1 MASKLASTA
10 AAAASSAATMAKSV
24 SSTAIPF
31 APSVAK
37 TALPHRAT
45 PPPFI
50 PRDTFPV
57 SQQIVRSY
65 FLGHHHSTLEKMR
78 RTISTVSL
86 VIEVRDLRV
95 PITSWNPLLE
105 RTLSATNSSPDRS
118 RIIVYT
124 KRDLVPADA
133 ATRSQIKLLER
144 FHKEGNHAAATV
156 FLGVGQDPKPVLDAV
171 RQVNRD
177 QLTPSFTGMRALV
190 VGMPNA
196 GKSTLLNRLRARG
209 MGRHVAKAAKTGAQ
223 PGVTRKMG
231 TPVRIV
237 AGEEDG
243 DEGVYVVD
251 TPGVFV
257 PYVSDPIS
265 MLKLALVGCVKDGL
279 VPGTVVADYLLYVL
293 NRTDP
298 KLYGKYC
305 GPTNDVEEF
314 LEGVARRTGKL
325 LKGGVLGIDR
335 AADWIVQEFRGGGLG
350 RVMLDEISE
359 ESLGEA
365 VRLAREPV
373 LSMNQAV
380 KKEKTERKARGEAKW
395 AAMQG
400 G

>member
-1 MASKLASTA
+1 
-10 AAAASSAATMAKSV
+10 
-24 SSTAIPF
+24 
-31 APSVAK
+31 
-37 TALPHRAT
+37 
-45 PPPFI
+45 
-50 PRDTFPV
+50 
-57 SQQIVRSY
+57 
-65 FLGHHHSTLEKMR
+65 MR

-86 VIEVRDLRV
+86 IIEVRDCRI

-105 RTLSATNSSPDRS
+105 RTLSATNSPDRS

-124 KRDLVPADA
+124 KRDLVPDDR
-133 ATRSQIKLLER
+133 ATKSSIRLLEK
-144 FHKEGNHAAATV
+144 FHKESNHSAATV
-156 FLGVGQDPKPVLDAV
+156 FLGAGQDPKPVLEAV
-171 RQVNRD
+171 RQVSRD
-177 QLTPSFTGMRALV
+177 QVTPSFAGLRALV

-209 MGRHVAKAAKTGAQ
+209 IGRHVAKAARTGAQ

-237 AGEEDG
+237 AGDEEDG
-243 DEGVYVVD
+243 EGGVYVVD

-257 PYVSDPIS
+257 PYVSDPVS

-293 NRTDP
+293 NRRDP
-298 KLYGKYC
+298 ALYAKYC
-305 GPTNDVEEF
+305 APTNDVEEF

-335 AADWIVQEFRGGGLG
+335 AADWIVQEWRGGHLG
-350 RVMLDEISE
+350 RFCLDEVSE
-359 ESLGEA
+359 ESLAAA

-380 KKEKTERKARGEAKW
+380 KKEKVERKARGEAKW

>member
-1 MASKLASTA
+1 MASKAI
-10 AAAASSAATMAKSV
+10 SSAASAAATAASTSAAAVAKAALPH
-24 SSTAIPF
+24 TAIP
-31 APSVAK
+31 
-37 TALPHRAT
+37 
-45 PPPFI
+45 PPFT
-50 PRDTFPV
+50 PRDSFPV
-57 SQQIVRSY
+57 SQQIIRSY

-86 VIEVRDLRV
+86 IIEVRDCRI

-105 RTLSATNSSPDRS
+105 RTLSATNSPDRS

-124 KRDLVPADA
+124 KRDLVPDDK
-133 ATRSQIKLLER
+133 ATKSSLRLLER
-144 FHKEGNHAAATV
+144 FHRDSNHAAATV
-156 FLGVGQDPKPVLDAV
+156 FLGAGQDPRPVLEAV
-171 RQVNRD
+171 KQAARD
-177 QLTPSFTGMRALV
+177 QPTPSFAGLRALV

-209 MGRHVAKAAKTGAQ
+209 MGRHVAKAARTGAQ

-237 AGEEDG
+237 AGTEEDG
-243 DEGVYVVD
+243 DGDGCEGGVYVVD

-257 PYVSDPIS
+257 PYVSDPVS

-279 VPGTVVADYLLYVL
+279 VPVTVVADYLLYVL
-293 NRTDP
+293 NSRGDP
-298 KLYGKYC
+298 ASYAKYC

-335 AADWIVQEFRGGGLG
+335 AADWIVQEWRAGHLG
-350 RVMLDEISE
+350 RFCLDDVSE
-359 ESLGEA
+359 ESLGAA

-380 KKEKTERKARGEAKW
+380 KKEKVERKARGEAKW

>member
-1 MASKLASTA
+1 MASKAI
-10 AAAASSAATMAKSV
+10 SSAASAASAAATSSAALAKSAL
-24 SSTAIPF
+24 SHTAIP
-31 APSVAK
+31 
-37 TALPHRAT
+37 
-45 PPPFI
+45 PPFV
-50 PRDTFPV
+50 PRDSFPV

-86 VIEVRDLRV
+86 IIEVRDARV
-95 PITSWNPLLE
+95 PITAWNPLLE
-105 RTLSATNSSPDRS
+105 KTLSATNSPDRS

-124 KRDLVPADA
+124 KRDLIPDDRS
-133 ATRSQIKLLER
+133 TRAQLRLLSQ
-144 FHKEGNHAAATV
+144 FHRNSNHASSVV
-156 FLGVGQDPKPVLDAV
+156 FLGAGQDPKPVLEAV
-171 RQVNRD
+171 KQVSRD
-177 QLTPSFTGMRALV
+177 QLAPSFTGLRALV

-196 GKSTLLNRLRARG
+196 GKSTLLNRLRTRG
-209 MGRHVAKAAKTGAQ
+209 MGRHVAKAARTGAQ

-237 AGEEDG
+237 DG
-243 DEGVYVVD
+243 DEEEGDGGVYVVD

-257 PYVSDPIS
+257 PYVSDPTS

-279 VPGTVVADYLLYVL
+279 VPVTVVADYLLFVM
-293 NRTDP
+293 NRSDP
-298 KLYGKYC
+298 GLYARYC

-314 LEGVARRTGKL
+314 LAGVARRTGKL

-335 AADWIVQEFRGGGLG
+335 AADWIVQEWRNGNLG
-350 RVMLDEISE
+350 RICLDEVSE
-359 ESLGEA
+359 GSLGEA

-380 KKEKTERKARGEAKW
+380 KKEKVERKARGEAKW

>member
-1 MASKLASTA
+1 MASKAVSA
-10 AAAASSAATMAKSV
+10 AVSSAASSASAASSVIAKSALAH
-24 SSTAIPF
+24 TA
-31 APSVAK
+31 V
-37 TALPHRAT
+37 
-45 PPPFI
+45 PPPFV
-50 PRDTFPV
+50 PRDTFAV

-65 FLGHHHSTLEKMR
+65 FLGHHHSTLERMR

-86 VIEVRDLRV
+86 IIEVRDARV

-105 RTLSATNSSPDRS
+105 KTLSATNSPDRS

-124 KRDLVPADA
+124 KRDLIPNDK
-133 ATRSQIKLLER
+133 ATRGQVKLLSQ
-144 FHKEGNHAAATV
+144 FHRTSNHASSVV
-156 FLGVGQDPKPVLDAV
+156 FLGAGQDPKPVLEAV
-171 RQVNRD
+171 KQVSRD
-177 QLTPSFTGMRALV
+177 QLTPSFTGLRALV

-196 GKSTLLNRLRARG
+196 GKSTLLNRLRTRG

-237 AGEEDG
+237 DGEDDG
-243 DEGVYVVD
+243 DAGVYVVD

-257 PYVSDPIS
+257 PYVSDPIG

-279 VPGTVVADYLLYVL
+279 VPATVVADYLLFVL
-293 NRTDP
+293 NRRDP
-298 KLYGKYC
+298 ALYAKYC
-305 GPTNDVEEF
+305 GPTNDVDEF
-314 LEGVARRTGKL
+314 LAGVARRTGKL

-335 AADWIVQEFRGGGLG
+335 AADWIVQEWRGGNLG
-350 RVMLDEISE
+350 RFCLDEVSE

-380 KKEKTERKARGEAKW
+380 KKEKSERKARGEAKW

>member
-1 MASKLASTA
+1 MASKAI
-10 AAAASSAATMAKSV
+10 SSAASAISSTSLASSLAKSALPH
-24 SSTAIPF
+24 TAIPQ
-31 APSVAK
+31 
-37 TALPHRAT
+37 
-45 PPPFI
+45 PFV
-50 PRDTFPV
+50 PRDSFPV

-65 FLGHHHSTLEKMR
+65 FLGHHHSTLERMR
-78 RTISTVSL
+78 RTVSTVSL
-86 VIEVRDLRV
+86 IIEVRDARIPL
-95 PITSWNPLLE
+95 TSWNPLLE
-105 RTLSATNSSPDRS
+105 STLSATNSPDRS

-124 KRDLVPADA
+124 KRDLIPDDK
-133 ATRSQIKLLER
+133 ATRAQVNLLSR
-144 FHKEGNHAAATV
+144 FHGTSNHASAVV
-156 FLGVGQDPKPVLDAV
+156 FLGAGQDPKPVLDAV
-171 RQVNRD
+171 RRAARD
-177 QLTPSFTGMRALV
+177 QPSPSFAGTRALV

-209 MGRHVAKAAKTGAQ
+209 MGRHVAKAARTGAQ

-237 AGEEDG
+237 DGVEDDG
-243 DEGVYVVD
+243 DGAVYVVD

-293 NRTDP
+293 NRRDP
-298 KLYGKYC
+298 GLYAKYC

-314 LEGVARRTGKL
+314 LAGVARRTGKL
-325 LKGGVLGIDR
+325 LKGGVLGMDR
-335 AADWIVQEFRGGGLG
+335 AADWIVQEWRGGNLG
-350 RVMLDEISE
+350 RFCLDEVSE
-359 ESLGEA
+359 DSLAEA

-380 KKEKTERKARGEAKW
+380 KKEKSERKARGEAKW

>member
-1 MASKLASTA
+1 MASKAISSAAS
-10 AAAASSAATMAKSV
+10 AASSAAALAK
-24 SSTAIPF
+24 A
-31 APSVAK
+31 
-37 TALPHRAT
+37 ALPHTAV
-45 PPPFI
+45 PPPFV
-50 PRDTFPV
+50 PRDSFPV

-86 VIEVRDLRV
+86 IIEVRDCRV

-105 RTLSATNSSPDRS
+105 RTLSATNSPDRS

-124 KRDLVPADA
+124 KRDLVPDDR
-133 ATRSQIKLLER
+133 ATRAGLRLLER
-144 FHKEGNHAAATV
+144 FHRDSNHAAATV
-156 FLGVGQDPKPVLDAV
+156 FLGAGQDPKPVLDAV
-171 RQVNRD
+171 KRAARD
-177 QLTPSFTGMRALV
+177 QPNPSFAGLRALV

-196 GKSTLLNRLRARG
+196 GKSTLLNRLRTRG
-209 MGRHVAKAAKTGAQ
+209 MGRHVAKAARTGAQ

-237 AGEEDG
+237 GGSSSSEVEDEDG
-243 DEGVYVVD
+243 GTPDGGVYVVD

-257 PYVSDPIS
+257 PYVSDPVS

-279 VPGTVVADYLLYVL
+279 VPVTVVADYLLYVL
-293 NRTDP
+293 NRADP
-298 KLYGKYC
+298 ALYAKYC
-305 GPTNDVEEF
+305 APTNDVDEF
-314 LEGVARRTGKL
+314 LAGVARRTGKL

-335 AADWIVQEFRGGGLG
+335 AADWIVQEWRGGRLG
-350 RVMLDEISE
+350 RVCLDDVGE
-359 ESLGEA
+359 ESLA
-365 VRLAREPV
+365 AAARLARDPV

-380 KKEKTERKARGEAKW
+380 KREKAERKARGEAKW

>member
-1 MASKLASTA
+1 MASKAI
-10 AAAASSAATMAKSV
+10 SSAASAAATAATSSAKSALAY
-24 SSTAIPF
+24 TA
-31 APSVAK
+31 V
-37 TALPHRAT
+37 
-45 PPPFI
+45 PPPFT
-50 PRDTFPV
+50 PRDSFPV
-57 SQQIVRSY
+57 SSQIVRSY

-78 RTISTVSL
+78 RTVSTVSL
-86 VIEVRDLRV
+86 VIEVRDARI

-105 RTLSATNSSPDRS
+105 KTLSATNSPDRS

-124 KRDLVPADA
+124 KRDLIPDDR
-133 ATRSQIKLLER
+133 ATRAQTRLLSQ
-144 FHKEGNHAAATV
+144 FHRASNHAAGVV
-156 FLGVGQDPKPVLDAV
+156 FLGAGQDPKPVLEAV
-171 RQVNRD
+171 RQVVRD
-177 QLTPSFTGMRALV
+177 QPAPSFTGLRALV

-209 MGRHVAKAAKTGAQ
+209 MGRHVAKAARTGAQ

-237 AGEEDG
+237 DG
-243 DEGVYVVD
+243 ASEGDGGVYVVD

-279 VPGTVVADYLLYVL
+279 VPATVVADYLLFAL

-298 KLYGKYC
+298 GLYAKYC
-305 GPTNDVEEF
+305 PPTNDVDEF
-314 LEGVARRTGKL
+314 LAGVARRTGKL

-335 AADWIVQEFRGGGLG
+335 AADWIVQEWRGGNLG
-350 RVMLDEISE
+350 RFCLDDVSE
-359 ESLGEA
+359 DSLREA
-365 VRLAREPV
+365 ARLAREPV

-380 KKEKTERKARGEAKW
+380 KQEKVERKARGEAKW